1 MSEKQLNTNAIGESI
16 RRGRKQKGM
25 TQETLAE
32 ALGVSAQAVSKW
44 ENDVSCPDISLLPSL
59 AEKLEISLDEL
70 LGGKKAEERVR
81 IAPAPQRSVE
91 ELNLM
96 IRVQSADGDRVKV
109 CLPLILFK
117 VILSS
122 GGSFIKCGGKDV
134 GSFDVD
140 WEQIFRLAESG
151 VIGKIAEVE
160 SADGDTVEVVVE

>member
-1 MSEKQLNTNAIGESI
+1 
-16 RRGRKQKGM
+16 
-25 TQETLAE
+25 
-32 ALGVSAQAVSKW
+32 
-44 ENDVSCPDISLLPSL
+44 
-59 AEKLEISLDEL
+59 
-70 LGGKKAEERVR
+70 
-81 IAPAPQRSVE
+81 SVE

-96 IRVQSADGDRVKV
+96 IRMQSADGDRVKV

-151 VIGKIAEVE
+151 VIGKIAELE
-160 SADGDTVEVVVE
+160 SADGDTIDVVVE

>member
-1 MSEKQLNTNAIGESI
+1 MKNTIGARIAEQ
-16 RRGRKQKGM
+16 RKQKGM
-25 TQETLAE
+25 TQEALAE
-32 ALGVSAQAVSKW
+32 TLGVSAQAVSKW
-44 ENDVSCPDISLLPSL
+44 ENDVSCPDISLLPAL

-81 IAPAPQRSVE
+81 ITPAPQRSVE

-96 IRVQSADGDRVKV
+96 IRMQSADGDRVKV

-151 VIGKIAEVE
+151 VIGKVVEVE
-160 SADGDTVEVVVE
+160 SADGDTIEVVVE